1 MIVILKEVLNMYEIK
16 IIIVIAFIIVYLVSS
31 IAFLKSAFLMKR
43 KNSSKS
49 DFIMEIIP
57 GILCFIL
64 FTTTCLILIQG
75 IKNNK
80 DYHLSKNN
88 EYSDLSAVKYISLS
102 KDMIFMTQGKTENID
117 VILVNGTEE
126 ENKTGFS
133 FEITDA
139 GLKDVI
145 KIEPSTN
152 PKRITVRALKPG
164 IASITVKNKFAD
176 KFYEPHIFVEVKPAH
191 QK

>member
-1 MIVILKEVLNMYEIK
+1 MILNMYKIK
-16 IIIVIAFIIVYLVSS
+16 IIIVTTFIIVYFVSS
-31 IAFLKSAFLMKR
+31 IAFFKSAFLMKK

-57 GILCFIL
+57 GILSFLLFIL
-64 FTTTCLILIQG
+64 FCLVLIQG
-75 IKNNK
+75 IKNNE
-80 DYHLSKNN
+80 DSHLSKNN
-88 EYSDLSAVKYISLS
+88 KFSDLPVGKYISLS

-145 KIEPSTN
+145 KIEPSTDS
-152 PKRITVRALKPG
+152 KRITVRALKPG

-176 KFYEPHIFVEVKPAH
+176 KFNEEGIFVEVKPAP